1 MNRKEN
7 KTHIRF
13 LVLLFPILIIAGL
26 WFLMLRYEGG
36 KPTFHFAAF
45 PERCGATGELS
56 IEVSDSKSG
65 LRRIW
70 VGLISNGKEKI
81 LFEKNYESKWL
92 LSGSSTNTESVSV
105 NIEPKIMDIS
115 DGSAVLQLK
124 AWDYSWRRWW
134 HGNQTILEKN
144 MVIDTRPPRIELIT
158 QTHNVRQGGC
168 GLVIYKLS
176 EECPEQG
183 VMVGDNFFPGQG
195 GYFQDSQV
203 YLCFF
208 ALNHLQGRGTQM
220 KVKALDAAGNLA
232 TSGIPNYIRNKAF
245 NEDKILLSDAFLNS
259 KIPELASG
267 GVSEGASPLEKFLF
281 VNRTLREQN
290 ELKFKNMG
298 ERTEHTLFWR
308 SAFGCLPRAETRAR
322 FADLR
327 HYYYNEKVVDEQRH
341 LGVDLASN
349 AHSEV
354 PAANNGKVV
363 FCEDIGIYGNTVVI
377 DHGFGLFS
385 LYSHLSSIS
394 VTQGDGISAGQTI
407 GYTGTTGLAG
417 GDHLHFGMLLHN
429 TFVDPIEW
437 WDKEWI
443 RNNITGKLDS
453 AAERFPRTE

>member
-1 MNRKEN
+1 
-7 KTHIRF
+7 
-13 LVLLFPILIIAGL
+13 
-26 WFLMLRYEGG
+26 LRW
-36 KPTFHFAAF
+36 
-45 PERCGATGELS
+45 
-56 IEVSDSKSG
+56 
-65 LRRIW
+65 IW
-70 VGLISNGKEKI
+70 VGLITNGKEKV
-81 LFEKNYESKWL
+81 LFEKNYEPAWL
-92 LSGSSTNTESVSV
+92 LSGSSVKTEPIRVS
-105 NIEPKIMDIS
+105 IEPKKLDIP
-115 DGSAVLQLK
+115 DGPAVLQLK

-144 MVIDTRPPRIELIT
+144 IVIDTKPPGIELIT

-168 GLVIYKLS
+168 SLVIYRLS

-220 KVKALDAAGNLA
+220 RIRASDAAGNMA
-232 TSGIPNYIRNKAF
+232 ASGVPNYIRNKIF
-245 NEDKILLSDAFLNS
+245 REDKIQLSDGFLNS
-259 KIPELASG
+259 KIPELAAG
-267 GVSEGASPLEKFLF
+267 AVAEGASSLEKFLF

-290 ELKFKNMG
+290 EQKFKDMG
-298 ERTEHTLFWR
+298 ARTERTLYWR
-308 SAFGCLPRAETRAR
+308 GAFGCLPRAETRAR

-327 HYYYNEKVVDEQRH
+327 HYYYHDKVVDEQRH

-354 PAANNGKVV
+354 PAANNGKVA
-363 FCEDIGIYGNTVVI
+363 FCGDNGIYGNTVVI

-394 VTQGDGISAGQTI
+394 VAQGDGVAAGQTI

-437 WDKEWI
+437 WDKVWI